1 MSPIDFIPKHSQPF
15 TLEQAMLL
23 EIDILVA
30 GTLHTFP
37 RRNDFAE
44 LTKRDKQAGEFDQAF
59 TADPRGSG

>member
-1 MSPIDFIPKHSQPF
+1 
-15 TLEQAMLL
+15 MLL